1 MTARVKDWL
10 ALARI
15 KLTVFVSLSAAVGHV
30 IAVNALQPA
39 ALVPALGG
47 LLLAAGGSALNQVQ
61 EREWDARMERTRTRP
76 LPARR
81 LTARASLIAAAALIL
96 AGLGVLG
103 FACPWR
109 AAVLGAAAIGWY
121 NAVYTPL
128 KRRTAF
134 AAVPGALIGALGPA
148 IGWAAAGVPLAS
160 PRLLAVGA
168 VFFLWQV
175 PHFWMLHARHAA
187 EYRAAGYPSVAGA
200 LGERGLARVIYVWA
214 LAAMLAALGLPLFG
228 LLQSS
233 STYALLAACALV
245 LSVLGLRLLRGA
257 ALGAIDLRRGFAGI
271 NLFALLTMILLIVDR
286 VMQP

>member
-1 MTARVKDWL
+1 MRAGVNDWL

-15 KLTVFVSLSAAVGHV
+15 KLTLFVSLSAAVGHV
-30 IAVNALQPA
+30 IAANALEAA

-47 LLLAAGGSALNQVQ
+47 LLLAAGGSALNQAQ
-61 EREWDARMERTRTRP
+61 EREWDARMRRTRARP

-81 LTARASLIAAAALIL
+81 LSRRAGLLAAAALIL
-96 AGLGVLG
+96 AGLGVLAL
-103 FACPWR
+103 ACNWR
-109 AAVLGAAAIGWY
+109 AAALGAAAIGWY

-128 KRRTAF
+128 KRRSAF

-148 IGWAAAGVPLAS
+148 IGWTAAGAPLDS

-214 LAAMLAALGLPLFG
+214 VAAMLAALGLPLFG
-228 LLQSS
+228 LLQSGA
-233 STYALLAACALV
+233 TYALLAASAAV
-245 LSVLGLRLLRGA
+245 LSILGLRLLRGA
-257 ALGAIDLRRGFAGI
+257 GLSEIDLRRGFAGI
-271 NLFALLTMILLIVDR
+271 NLFALLTMVLLVVDR